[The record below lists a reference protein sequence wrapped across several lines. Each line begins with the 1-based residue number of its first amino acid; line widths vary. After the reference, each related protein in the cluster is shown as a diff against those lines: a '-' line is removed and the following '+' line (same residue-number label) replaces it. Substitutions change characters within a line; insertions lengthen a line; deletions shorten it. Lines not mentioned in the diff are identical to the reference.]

1 MRRSH
6 ITVLGLVGATL
17 ILIGCNSGS
26 DSGTS
31 TSTTTNASATGVWT
45 GTDSVSNLAVTAFI
59 NSAGEAE
66 FISGADGSQLFVGTV
81 QISGST
87 LDVAVNGYSNLATS
101 ATFSDGSTSGVGTLT
116 GTVVSGSTLTAS
128 LSFTTSGGTAI
139 TGNWTLTFSPLS
151 NSGSSL
157 AAISATYTDGTTGA
171 TVTIDGAGDVNSQDP
186 STGCVLTGTVST
198 TDTSYDVYQ
207 IIYTYKNC
215 TGAYAVLNGLQLSGL
230 AVLDTTP
237 STGSTPQVVV
247 AVTGGSASASYGIV
261 DDLNAT

>member
-1 MRRSH
+1 MPRSH

-26 DSGTS
+26 DSS
-31 TSTTTNASATGVWT
+31 TSATTTTTNASATGVWS

-66 FISGADGSQLFVGTV
+66 FISASGAQLFVGTV

-87 LDVAVNGYSNLATS
+87 FDVAVDGYSNFGGTA
-101 ATFSDGSTSGVGTLT
+101 FSDGSTYGVGTVT
-116 GTVVSGSTLTAS
+116 GTIVSGSTLTAT

-139 TGNWTLTFSPLS
+139 TGTWTLSFDVVS

-157 AAISATYTDGTTGA
+157 SAISGNYTDGATGA
-171 TVTIDGAGDVNSQDP
+171 TVAIDGTGDISSQDAN
-186 STGCVLTGTVST
+186 TGCVLTGTVST
-198 TDTSYDVYQ
+198 TDTTYDVYQ
-207 IIYTYKNC
+207 LVYTYKNC
-215 TGAYAVLNGLQLSGL
+215 VGTYAALNGFQLSGL
-230 AVLDTTP
+230 AVLNTSVSPTQLDI
-237 STGSTPQVVV
+237 
-247 AVTGGSASASYGIV
+247 AVTGGAAGTSYGIV

>member
-1 MRRSH
+1 MRRLH

-31 TSTTTNASATGVWT
+31 ATTTTNASATGVWS

-59 NSAGEAE
+59 NSAGLAE
-66 FISGADGSQLFVGTV
+66 FIRADGLQFVGTV

-128 LSFTTSGGTAI
+128 LSFTTSGGTAV
-139 TGNWTLTFSPLS
+139 TGNWTLSFDALS

-157 AAISATYTDGTTGA
+157 AAISASYTDGTTGA
-171 TVTIDGAGDVNSQDP
+171 TVAIDGTGDISSQDAN
-186 STGCVLTGTVST
+186 TGCVLTGTVST

-207 IIYTYKNC
+207 VVYKYKQC
-215 TGAYAVLNGLQLSGL
+215 TGTYAVLNGLQMTGL
-230 AVLDTTP
+230 AVLNTTVSP
-237 STGSTPQVVV
+237 TQLDI
-247 AVTGGSASASYGIV
+247 AVTGGSAGASYGV
-261 DDLNAT
+261 VSYLNAT

>member
-17 ILIGCNSGS
+17 ILIGCNSGT

-31 TSTTTNASATGVWT
+31 TTTPTNASATGVWS

-66 FISGADGSQLFVGTV
+66 FISASGAQLFVGTV

-87 LDVAVNGYSNLATS
+87 FDVAVDGYSNFGGTA
-101 ATFSDGSTSGVGTLT
+101 FSDGSTYGVGTVT
-116 GTVVSGSTLTAS
+116 GTIVSGSTLTAT

-139 TGNWTLTFSPLS
+139 TGNWTLSFDAVS

-157 AAISATYTDGTTGA
+157 SAISGNYTDGATGA
-171 TVTIDGAGDVNSQDP
+171 TVAIDGTGDISSQDAN
-186 STGCVLTGTVST
+186 TGCVLTGTVST

-207 IIYTYKNC
+207 IVYTYKNC
-215 TGAYAVLNGLQLSGL
+215 VGTYAALNGFQLSGL
-230 AVLDTTP
+230 AVLNTSISPTQLDI
-237 STGSTPQVVV
+237 
-247 AVTGGSASASYGIV
+247 AVTGGAAGASYGIV